1 MSIEPR
7 YIALALAAVAYAAG
21 SHLLMTWF
29 GDSPLAMLAQ
39 FGPVAVLGIVG
50 LWRSGQRGLALV
62 ITAVVVLLI
71 ERVFNGAETS
81 PQQVYL
87 LQYSAINI
95 GVGLWF
101 ASSMRVGSQP
111 LISRVA
117 ERVHGHLDPV
127 MAAYT
132 RRVTLSWVIYFV
144 VAVGVSFVLYL
155 FADFERWSLFA
166 NVLTPI
172 GGCSLFVGEYL
183 LRYRLHPEFERVSMA
198 AAVRAWRAPALS
210 SDTDRRA

>member
-1 MSIEPR
+1 MRLQPR
-7 YIALALAAVAYAAG
+7 YIALALVAVAYAGG
-21 SHLLMTWF
+21 SHLLMTYS
-29 GDSPLAMLAQ
+29 GDSPLAMLVE
-39 FGPVAVLGIVG
+39 FGPVAAFALVS
-50 LWRSGQRGLALV
+50 LWRSGQRGLALLV
-62 ITAVVVLLI
+62 GAVVALLI
-71 ERVFNGAETS
+71 ERVFNGADTS

-87 LQYSAINI
+87 LQYSAINA

-101 ASSMRVGSQP
+101 ASSMRAGSQP

-117 ERVHGHLDPV
+117 ERVHGGLDPV

-132 RRVTLSWVIYFV
+132 RRVTLSWVIYFA
-144 VAVGVSFVLYL
+144 VAVAMSFLLYL

-172 GGCSLFVGEYL
+172 AGCSLFVGEYL

-210 SDTDRRA
+210 SDADRPA

>member
-1 MSIEPR
+1 MRVQPR
-7 YIALALAAVAYAAG
+7 YIAFALAAVAYAAG

-29 GDSPLAMLAQ
+29 GDSPLAMLLQ
-39 FGPVAVLGIVG
+39 FGPVAVFALVG
-50 LWRSGQRGLALV
+50 LWRSGQRGLALL
-62 ITAVVVLLI
+62 IAAGSALLV

-87 LQYSAINI
+87 LQYSVINS

-101 ASSMRVGSQP
+101 ASSLRAGNQP

-117 ERVHGHLDPV
+117 ERVHGGLDPV

-132 RRVTLSWVIYFV
+132 RRVTMAWVIYFA
-144 VAVGVSFVLYL
+144 VAVGVSFLLYG
-155 FADFERWSLFA
+155 FADFESWSLFA

-172 GGCSLFVGEYL
+172 GGCTLFVGEYL

-210 SDTDRRA
+210 SDVDRPV

>member
-1 MSIEPR
+1 M
-7 YIALALAAVAYAAG
+7 
-21 SHLLMTWF
+21 LL
-29 GDSPLAMLAQ
+29 Q
-39 FGPVAVLGIVG
+39 FGPVAVFALVG
-50 LWRSGQRGLALV
+50 LWRSGQRGLALL
-62 ITAVVVLLI
+62 IAAGSALLV

-87 LQYSAINI
+87 LQYSVINS

-101 ASSMRVGSQP
+101 ASSLRAGNQP

-117 ERVHGHLDPV
+117 ERVHGGLDPV

-132 RRVTLSWVIYFV
+132 RRVTMAWVIYFA
-144 VAVGVSFVLYL
+144 VAVGVSFLLYG
-155 FADFERWSLFA
+155 FADFESWSLFA

-172 GGCSLFVGEYL
+172 GGCTLFVGEYL

-210 SDTDRRA
+210 SDVDRPA

>member
-1 MSIEPR
+1 MRVQPR
-7 YIALALAAVAYAAG
+7 YIAFALAAVAYAAG

-29 GDSPLAMLAQ
+29 GDSPLAMLLQ
-39 FGPVAVLGIVG
+39 FGPVAVFALVG
-50 LWRSGQRGLALV
+50 LWRSGQRGLALL
-62 ITAVVVLLI
+62 IAAGSALLV

-87 LQYSAINI
+87 LQYSVINS

-101 ASSMRVGSQP
+101 ASSLRSGNQP

-117 ERVHGHLDPV
+117 ERVHGGLDPV

-132 RRVTLSWVIYFV
+132 RRVTMAWVIYFA
-144 VAVGVSFVLYL
+144 VAVGVSFLLYG
-155 FADFERWSLFA
+155 FADFESWSLFA

-172 GGCSLFVGEYL
+172 GGCTLFVGEYL

-210 SDTDRRA
+210 SDVDRPA

>member
-1 MSIEPR
+1 MRVQPR
-7 YIALALAAVAYAAG
+7 YIAFALAAVAYAAG

-29 GDSPLAMLAQ
+29 GDSPLAMLLQ
-39 FGPVAVLGIVG
+39 FGPVAVFALVG
-50 LWRSGQRGLALV
+50 LWRSGQRGLALL
-62 ITAVVVLLI
+62 IAAGSALLV

-87 LQYSAINI
+87 LQYSVINS

-101 ASSMRVGSQP
+101 ASSLRAGNQP

-117 ERVHGHLDPV
+117 ERVHGRLDPV

-132 RRVTLSWVIYFV
+132 RRVTMAWVIYFA
-144 VAVGVSFVLYL
+144 VAVGVSFLLYG
-155 FADFERWSLFA
+155 FADFESWSLFA

-172 GGCSLFVGEYL
+172 GGCTLFVGEYL

-210 SDTDRRA
+210 SDVDRPA

>member
-1 MSIEPR
+1 MRVQPR
-7 YIALALAAVAYAAG
+7 YIAFALAAVAYAAG

-29 GDSPLAMLAQ
+29 GDSPLAMLLQ
-39 FGPVAVLGIVG
+39 FGPVAVFALVG
-50 LWRSGQRGLALV
+50 LWRSGQRGLALL
-62 ITAVVVLLI
+62 IAAGSALLV

-87 LQYSAINI
+87 LQYSVINS

-101 ASSMRVGSQP
+101 ASSLRAGNQP

-117 ERVHGHLDPV
+117 ERVHGGLDPV

-132 RRVTLSWVIYFV
+132 RRVTMAWVIYFA
-144 VAVGVSFVLYL
+144 VAVGVSFLLYG
-155 FADFERWSLFA
+155 FADFESWSLFA

-172 GGCSLFVGEYL
+172 GGCTLFVGEYL

-198 AAVRAWRAPALS
+198 AAVRAWRAPGLS
-210 SDTDRRA
+210 SDVDRPA

>member
-117 ERVHGHLDPV
+117 ERVHGRLDPV

>member
-39 FGPVAVLGIVG
+39 FGPVALFGIVG

-117 ERVHGHLDPV
+117 ERVHGRLDPV

>member
-39 FGPVAVLGIVG
+39 FGPVALFGIVG

-117 ERVHGHLDPV
+117 ERVHGRLDPV

-210 SDTDRRA
+210 SDVDRPA

>member
-1 MSIEPR
+1 MRVQPR
-7 YIALALAAVAYAAG
+7 YIAFALAAVAYAAG

-29 GDSPLAMLAQ
+29 GDSPLAMLLQ
-39 FGPVAVLGIVG
+39 FGPVAVFALVG
-50 LWRSGQRGLALV
+50 LWRSGQRGLALL
-62 ITAVVVLLI
+62 IAAGSALLV

-87 LQYSAINI
+87 LQYSVINS

-101 ASSMRVGSQP
+101 ASSLRAGNQP

-117 ERVHGHLDPV
+117 ERVHGGLDPV

-132 RRVTLSWVIYFV
+132 RRVTMAWVIYFA
-144 VAVGVSFVLYL
+144 VAVGVSFLLYG
-155 FADFERWSLFA
+155 FADFESWSLFA

-172 GGCSLFVGEYL
+172 GGCTLFVGEYL

-210 SDTDRRA
+210 SDVDRPA

>member
-1 MSIEPR
+1 MPLAPR
-7 YIALALAAVAYAAG
+7 TIALALAAVAYAAG

-29 GDSPLAMLAQ
+29 GDSPLAMLIQ
-39 FGPVAVLGIVG
+39 FGPVAAVAVVS
-50 LWRSGQRGLALV
+50 LWRSGQRGLALAT
-62 ITAVVVLLI
+62 TALAVLLI
-71 ERVFNGAETS
+71 ERVFQGAETS

-87 LQYSAINI
+87 LQYSVINA

-101 ASSMRVGSQP
+101 ASSLRAGSQP

-117 ERVHGHLDPV
+117 ERVHGGLDPV

-132 RRVTLSWVIYFV
+132 RRVTLAWVIYFAV
-144 VAVGVSFVLYL
+144 VVSVSWLLYL
-155 FADFERWSLFA
+155 FASFEHWSLFA

-172 GGCSLFVGEYL
+172 ACGGLFVGEYL

-198 AAVRAWRAPALS
+198 TAIRAWRAPALS
-210 SDTDRRA
+210 SDADRPA